1 MLEKSIDQFTSELSS
16 GAPVPG
22 GGGASAL
29 AGALSASLA
38 SMVGNLTSGKKKYA
52 EYQEEIEQIIDKSV
66 SLSKEF
72 EALIEKDAEVFEPLS
87 KAYGIPKDDPGR
99 DELLEKCLMDA
110 ASAPRQMVARSEEA
124 ALILER
130 LADIGSR
137 LAISD
142 VGTAAALCSAAA
154 KGAAMNVYINTKLL
168 KDRETADKIN
178 AEVDIKVSNITRIC
192 DEVYSKVE
200 LGLKE
205 RKQA

>member
-1 MLEKSIDQFTSELSS
+1 MLDKSIKTFTEELCSA
-16 GAPVPG
+16 APVPG

-29 AGALSASLA
+29 AGALSAALA

-52 EYQEEIEQIIDKSV
+52 EYQEEIESIIAKSAK
-66 SLSKEF
+66 LATDF
-72 EALIEKDAEVFEPLS
+72 EDLINKDAVMFEPLS
-87 KAYGIPKDDPGR
+87 KAYGIPKEEPGR

-110 ASAPRQMVARSEEA
+110 ASAPAEMVDRAQEVA
-124 ALILER
+124 VILTR

-168 KDRETADKIN
+168 KNRDVAEQINEDVDAKI
-178 AEVDIKVSNITRIC
+178 EEITKMC
-192 DEVYSKVE
+192 DQVYSKVE
-200 LGLKE
+200 LGLKPG
-205 RKQA
+205 KQA